1 MFEFP
6 PKSETDQSV
15 PSMNLPVP
23 IVAVA
28 SWIETRRRNASRDP
42 PADGWSD
49 QREPRI
55 LDCNVLTM
63 QSKILGSRWSLH
75 PSAGGS
81 LEAFLLRVSIQDA
94 TATMGTGKFI
104 DGTDWSVSDLGGN
117 SNIQFTP
124 KSSVV
129 DPQS

>member
-49 QREPRI
+49 QREPRV
-55 LDCNVLTM
+55 LDCIVRRLPAVAPIVKAACNVNTAAVDSVRSGLNCIATDVV
-63 QSKILGSRWSLH
+63 
-75 PSAGGS
+75 AD
-81 LEAFLLRVSIQDA
+81 QDA
-94 TATMGTGKFI
+94 PWT
-104 DGTDWSVSDLGGN
+104 
-117 SNIQFTP
+117 
-124 KSSVV
+124 
-129 DPQS
+129 